1 MTFECPKIFVRSS
14 YTEKQY
20 VGPDAPTWC
29 IAHFRH
35 LSDAHDMSSLIG
47 HLPSKGRF
55 LIFKRK
61 QIKTLGHWDKCTYIY
76 DFITFC
82 LSQTCPKPVPK
93 LRFCPKVCH
102 KFEALMT
109 FHCNTCFPMSCH
121 RRKFPHAIDIPTN
134 GLDLLAFA
142 PPLICHTSPCP
153 SASQPFRACFLRT
166 SHITSAYR

>member
-1 MTFECPKIFVRSS
+1 
-14 YTEKQY
+14 
-20 VGPDAPTWC
+20 
-29 IAHFRH
+29 
-35 LSDAHDMSSLIG
+35 MSSLIG

-93 LRFCPKVCH
+93 LAFCPKICH

-109 FHCNTCFPMSCH
+109 FHCNTCFPNVMSSTTISSCH
-121 RRKFPHAIDIPTN
+121 RHSGKCAR
-134 GLDLLAFA
+134 FA
-142 PPLICHTSPCP
+142 DFHSSIHLSYITLSQRLSTLPCVFSTHFAYHDCISLSY
-153 SASQPFRACFLRT
+153 SAFRAKSF
-166 SHITSAYR
+166 SACTGWDVPPCYSGDVNV